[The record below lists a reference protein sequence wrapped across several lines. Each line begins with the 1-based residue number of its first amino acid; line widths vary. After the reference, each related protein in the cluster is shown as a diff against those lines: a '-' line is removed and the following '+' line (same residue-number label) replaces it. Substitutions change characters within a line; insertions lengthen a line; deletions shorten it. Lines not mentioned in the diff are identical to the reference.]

1 MYIPCRPPMDP
12 TRDEGDDVSSIR
24 PYKDDD
30 LDSLVAI
37 EQACFPNAWS
47 RRVLVDWIQRAD
59 SDCRVLEQED
69 RIVGFLLIV
78 DEPGGLHL
86 INLAIDPAYRRRSLA
101 LSALEWVDELAGE
114 RTVKQVVL
122 EVRETNLA
130 AQLLYRK
137 AGYRAVG
144 IVSDYYSGDDAYRMV
159 KRFGD

>member
-1 MYIPCRPPMDP
+1 MDP

-37 EQACFPNAWS
+37 EQASFPNAWS
-47 RRVLVDWIQRAD
+47 RQVLVDWIQRAD

-78 DEPGGLHL
+78 DEPNGLHL
-86 INLAIDPAYRRRSLA
+86 VNLAIDPEYRRRGFA

-114 RTVKQVVL
+114 RAVKRVVL
-122 EVRETNLA
+122 DVRETNLA

-159 KRFGD
+159 KHFGH